1 MARGHTDL
9 GVVPKECRPSRSSL
23 LSGVGRARAARGC
36 SKPCQLSAPPKRRDA
51 RAALPHVF
59 MGHFSRRLR
68 SGRECA
74 GVTTSFMGREQLA
87 QDG

>member
-23 LSGVGRARAARGC
+23 LSAVRRARGARDR
-36 SKPCQLSAPPKRRDA
+36 KPCQLSAPPTRRDA
-51 RAALPHVF
+51 PAALPHVF

>member
-1 MARGHTDL
+1 MAREHTDL

-23 LSGVGRARAARGC
+23 LSGVGRARSRASA
-36 SKPCQLSAPPKRRDA
+36 KPCQLSALRRRDA
-51 RAALPHVF
+51 PAALPHVF

>member
-1 MARGHTDL
+1 MAREHTDL
-9 GVVPKECRPSRSSL
+9 GVIPKQCRASRSSL
-23 LSGVGRARAARGC
+23 LTDLRRARGARGC
-36 SKPCQLSAPPKRRDA
+36 KPCQLSAPTPRDA
-51 RAALPHVF
+51 PAALPHVF

>member
-1 MARGHTDL
+1 MAREHTDL
-9 GVVPKECRPSRSSL
+9 GVVPKECRASRSSL
-23 LSGVGRARAARGC
+23 LSGVRCARGARERQTL
-36 SKPCQLSAPPKRRDA
+36 PTERLRDHAP
-51 RAALPHVF
+51 AALPHVF

>member
-1 MARGHTDL
+1 MACEHTDPWRGPE
-9 GVVPKECRPSRSSL
+9 GVPTVTQLTREWVRARLKTLPTERPS
-23 LSGVGRARAARGC
+23 LSHVPAA
-36 SKPCQLSAPPKRRDA
+36 SPD
-51 RAALPHVF
+51 VF

-74 GVTTSFMGREQLA
+74 GVTTFMGREQLA